1 MNPERFGAMSRGSMR
16 WCVLM
21 ISLFLLASD
30 SHALSIDS
38 AATGAGKVLL
48 SRRLAQA
55 DSLVKAQGGP
65 RGDKALLFL
74 TWNAPYGM
82 RGARDTRAPSTRVGG
97 IDTLYLAFMPGR
109 RSDTFNGFTAEL
121 FFRAAPGDTLG
132 TWWHME
138 KTGENP
144 GALMAQFGPDP
155 SFPQRQP
162 WKGGG
167 QGFVKLDRTPTA
179 NKLRMVFA
187 VPDGGATLKPDS
199 VYTLARVLLKH
210 DRDLPGRTQPVC
222 IEWGV
227 AGLAFALKD
236 EPQVKRGER
245 FVGFGSADGNVCA
258 RYRARIEPWRPAV
271 PGAKVIH

>member
-1 MNPERFGAMSRGSMR
+1 MSPLR
-16 WCVLM
+16 L
-21 ISLFLLASD
+21 LPLASLIGLLLV
-30 SHALSIDS
+30 APATQAT
-38 AATGAGKVLL
+38 AADTTASDAGKVLL
-48 SRRLAQA
+48 SQRLAQA

-65 RGDKALLFL
+65 RGEKALLFL

-82 RGARDTRAPSTRVGG
+82 RRARDTRPPRTRMGTGG

-109 RSDTFNGFTAEL
+109 PSDTFNGFTAEL
-121 FFRAAPGDTLG
+121 YFRAAPGDTLG

-138 KTGENP
+138 KAGENA
-144 GALMAQFGPDP
+144 GALMAQFGPDS

-162 WKGGG
+162 WSRTG

-187 VPDGGATLKPDS
+187 VPDGSDAALKPDS

-222 IEWGV
+222 IEWGA

-245 FVGFGSADGNVCA
+245 FVGFGSADGSVCA
-258 RYRARIEPWRPAV
+258 PHRARIEPWRPAV
-271 PGAKVIH
+271 PGAKVAK

>member
-1 MNPERFGAMSRGSMR
+1 MSRWPLRSFVIM
-16 WCVLM
+16 W
-21 ISLFLLASD
+21 ISLCLLSPA
-30 SHALSIDS
+30 SHAVGVDS
-38 AATGAGKVLL
+38 TAAGAGKVLL
-48 SRRLAQA
+48 SRRLALA

-82 RGARDTRAPSTRVGG
+82 RGARDTRAPRTRAGG

-109 RSDTFNGFTAEL
+109 RSETFNGFTAEL
-121 FFRAAPGDTLG
+121 YFHAAPGDTLG

-138 KTGENP
+138 KTGENA

-162 WKGGG
+162 WSGEGK
-167 QGFVKLDRTPTA
+167 GFVKLDRTSTTS
-179 NKLRMVFA
+179 KLRMVFA
-187 VPDGGATLKPDS
+187 VPEGTGTALHPDS

-222 IEWGV
+222 IEWGS

-245 FVGFGSADGNVCA
+245 FVGFASADGKVCSA
-258 RYRARIEPWRPAV
+258 PRARIEPWHPAV
-271 PGAKVIH
+271 PGARVIK

>member
-1 MNPERFGAMSRGSMR
+1 MSRSR
-16 WCVLM
+16 LL
-21 ISLFLLASD
+21 SLASLIGL
-30 SHALSIDS
+30 LS
-38 AATGAGKVLL
+38 AVPGTQATGAGAAAGGEGVVLQ
-48 SRRLAQA
+48 SQRLARA

-82 RGARDTRAPSTRVGG
+82 RRARDTRPPRTRMGTGG
-97 IDTLYLAFMPGR
+97 IDTLYLAFIPGR
-109 RSDTFNGFTAEL
+109 PSESFNGFTAEMY
-121 FFRAAPGDTLG
+121 FRAAPGETLG
-132 TWWHME
+132 TWWHMD
-138 KTGENP
+138 KAGENA

-162 WKGGG
+162 WSGTG
-167 QGFVKLDRTPTA
+167 QGFLILDRTPTR

-187 VPDGGATLKPDS
+187 VPDGTGAPLHPDS
-199 VYTLARVLLKH
+199 VYTLARLLLKH

-222 IEWGV
+222 IEWAS

-258 RYRARIEPWRPAV
+258 PHRARIEPWRPAV
-271 PGAKVIH
+271 PGTKATP

>member
-1 MNPERFGAMSRGSMR
+1 MSHSRLLPPALLIG
-16 WCVLM
+16 
-21 ISLFLLASD
+21 FLLAGPTTQ
-30 SHALSIDS
+30 AT
-38 AATGAGKVLL
+38 AADTTASGAGKVLL
-48 SRRLAQA
+48 SRRLAEA

-82 RGARDTRAPSTRVGG
+82 RRARDTRPPRTRMGTGG

-109 RSDTFNGFTAEL
+109 QSDTFNGFTAEL
-121 FFRAAPGDTLG
+121 YFRAAPGDTLG

-138 KTGENP
+138 KAGENA

-162 WKGGG
+162 WHLGG

-187 VPDGGATLKPDS
+187 VPDGSGAALHPDS

-222 IEWGV
+222 IEWAS
-227 AGLAFALKD
+227 AGLAFGLKD

-245 FVGFGSADGNVCA
+245 FVGFGSADGGVCSS
-258 RYRARIEPWRPAV
+258 YRVRIEPWRPAV
-271 PGAKVIH
+271 PGAKAIR